1 MTEHTRRTV
10 LKAAGASTL
19 AVAVAGCTGGDD
31 DEGNG
36 DENGD
41 DADEFE
47 IDPDTKIVLEGYAS
61 GWNGLE
67 PEAIDGETN
76 PTLVLEEGGEYT
88 MEWVNG
94 QSMAHDLQIWDDA
107 DEVVD
112 ELSTEEVGSEGEGA
126 TLEFTASSEMVTYV
140 CSLHAGNQI
149 GDLVVE

>member
-31 DEGNG
+31 ENG
-36 DENGD
+36 DEND
-41 DADEFE
+41 DDSDGFE

-61 GWNGLE
+61 GWEGLE
-67 PEAIDGETN
+67 PEGIEDETN
-76 PTLVLEEGGEYT
+76 PTLVLEEGGAYT

-94 QSMAHDLQIWDDA
+94 ESMAHDLQIWNDD
-107 DEVVD
+107 DEVVGD
-112 ELSTEEVGSEGEGA
+112 LSTEEVSTEGEGA
-126 TLEFTASSEMVTYV
+126 TLEFTADPEMVTYV
-140 CSLHAGNQI
+140 CSLHSGSQN